1 MSLLEIDRLSCRFGD
16 VTAVDEVS
24 LSVNEGELLGL
35 VGESGSGKSTLGR
48 AICGLVPPSQG
59 RIRFAGRTLPE
70 RFTASTFRRQ
80 AALVQMVFQDAY
92 SAMNPRMTLLDSLR
106 EPLLLQGKQ
115 RGKESRLALDWL
127 DRIGLP
133 RRFAM
138 RYPHELSGGQRQRL
152 GIARAF
158 ITEPRLV
165 ICDEPVSALDVSVQA
180 QIINLLQNLQRDTGV
195 AMLFIAHDLAVV
207 RLLAERTA
215 VMYHGRIVELGG
227 RDVFARPRHP
237 YTRALVAANP
247 GAGGE
252 LMESRSLLPPAETG
266 CAYRKRCP
274 YAASVCEASVPMLVT
289 DEADRQV
296 ACHRLEDID
305 KLR

>member
-1 MSLLEIDRLSCRFGD
+1 MSLLEIDRLSCRFGE
-16 VTAVDEVS
+16 VTAVDQVS
-24 LSVNEGELLGL
+24 LSVSEGELLGL

-138 RYPHELSGGQRQRL
+138 RYSR
-152 GIARAF
+152 
-158 ITEPRLV
+158 
-165 ICDEPVSALDVSVQA
+165 SAL
-180 QIINLLQNLQRDTGV
+180 
-195 AMLFIAHDLAVV
+195 
-207 RLLAERTA
+207 
-215 VMYHGRIVELGG
+215 
-227 RDVFARPRHP
+227 PR
-237 YTRALVAANP
+237 R
-247 GAGGE
+247 
-252 LMESRSLLPPAETG
+252 R
-266 CAYRKRCP
+266 R
-274 YAASVCEASVPMLVT
+274 
-289 DEADRQV
+289 
-296 ACHRLEDID
+296 
-305 KLR
+305 